1 MKVQLIATTILAM
14 TALAGCSSTPK
25 DMGQPFV
32 QDKSKSVALN
42 VAAYAG
48 YPYLLKDNSYSKGL
62 DTIVTS
68 TSNTLLLA
76 NDLSGSLGAIG
87 GGALGAGLG
96 LISGLVDQYPLDVA
110 KVFTA
115 KLQPGEDYRSAA
127 TALRVLKANY
137 QKRAK
142 DVDEFKD
149 LNGFFENPSLDA
161 YVCEP
166 TMLSPWD
173 YSCFDPA
180 YEGFEHYVQV
190 IRPATGNEFPQVMP
204 LDKGNYGVFLIS
216 SGAGSVLTPK
226 KDAPDAYFY
235 MKKGSYVLGG
245 TNTILPRVA
254 PREDGKRLVFIDG
267 KATLI

>member
-1 MKVQLIATTILAM
+1 MKGNFIVASVFSIA
-14 TALAGCSSTPK
+14 ALTGCSSTPK
-25 DMGQPFV
+25 DLGQPFV

-42 VAAYAG
+42 VAGYAG

-62 DTIVTS
+62 DTVVTS

-76 NDLSGSLGAIG
+76 NDLSGSLGSIG

-96 LISGLVDQYPLDVA
+96 LISGLVAQYPLDKA

-127 TALRVLKANY
+127 TALRVLKENY

-142 DVDEFKD
+142 DADEFED

-166 TMLSPWD
+166 TMLSSWD

-180 YEGFEHYVQV
+180 YEGFDLYVRA

-216 SGAGSVLTPK
+216 SGKGGVLTPK

-235 MKKGSYVLGG
+235 MEEGSYVLGG

>member
-1 MKVQLIATTILAM
+1 MKRDFIVASVFSIAAIT
-14 TALAGCSSTPK
+14 GCSSAPK

-48 YPYLLKDNSYSKGL
+48 YPYLLQDNSYSKGL
-62 DTIVTS
+62 DTVVTS

-76 NDLSGSLGAIG
+76 NDLSGSLGSIG

-96 LISGLVDQYPLDVA
+96 LISGLADQYPLDVA
-110 KVFTA
+110 DVFTA
-115 KLQPGEDYRSAA
+115 KLQPGEDYRSASA
-127 TALRVLKANY
+127 VLRVLKANY

-142 DVDEFKD
+142 DADEFKD
-149 LNGFFENPSLDA
+149 LKGFFETPNLDA
-161 YVCEP
+161 YICEP
-166 TMLSPWD
+166 TTSSNWD

-180 YEGFEHYVQV
+180 YKSFNHYVQV

-204 LDKGNYGVFLIS
+204 LPAGQYGVYVMRS
-216 SGAGSVLTPK
+216 DKGSVLTPK
-226 KDAPDAYFY
+226 MDAKDPYFHL
-235 MKKGSYVLGG
+235 KNGAYVLGN

-254 PREDGKRLVFIDG
+254 PRADGKRLVFIDG

>member
-1 MKVQLIATTILAM
+1 MKGNFIVASVFSIA
-14 TALAGCSSTPK
+14 ALTGCSATPK
-25 DMGQPFV
+25 NIGKPFS
-32 QDKSKSVALN
+32 QNKSKSVALN

-62 DTIVTS
+62 DTVVTS
-68 TSNTLLLA
+68 TSNALLLA
-76 NDLSGSLGAIG
+76 NDLSGSVGSIG
-87 GGALGAGLG
+87 GGAFGVGLG
-96 LISGLVDQYPLDVA
+96 LMSGLVAQYPLDMA
-110 KVFTA
+110 NVFTA
-115 KLQPGEDYRSAA
+115 KLQPGEDYRSAT
-127 TALRVLKANY
+127 TALRVMKANY

-142 DVDEFKD
+142 RADELKA

-166 TMLSPWD
+166 TMLIPWD

-180 YEGFEHYVQV
+180 YEGFALYVRA

-204 LDKGNYGVFLIS
+204 LDKGNYGVFLI
-216 SGAGSVLTPK
+216 GRARGSVLTPK

-235 MKKGSYVLGG
+235 MEKGFYVLGG
-245 TNTILPRVA
+245 TNTILPLIA